1 VAGSLHYL
9 AVEGVI
15 GAGKTALA
23 KNLADHFDARTA
35 LEKIEENPFLEKY
48 YRDPVAHRF
57 QTQIY
62 FLITRYQA
70 LQRLVEM
77 DLFHSMVVTDYTFS
91 KDKIYAYLNLD
102 DDELM
107 LYERLLPIMEQVV
120 PKPDL
125 VVYLQAS
132 TNVLQAR
139 IEEKGRQFERQM
151 NIEYLD
157 RLNEAYNYFFFH
169 YSDTPLLVVNM
180 DNVDFEQSSDE
191 FLGLT
196 RQIENPPHGTSY
208 YVPGRSG

>member
-1 VAGSLHYL
+1 MAGSLHYL